1 MPNTTDY
8 IDEFIKNWGLNLS
21 DLEKLGASLLSLG
34 YLFYIN
40 SAQVDR
46 LEILDIYN
54 INETPEDIIV
64 NGQKLVLLGYMILY
78 IVSLERLKEKDFLNS
93 VKKSSINLNP
103 YEAISLSYFISV
115 FANFLRFNAF
125 IEIQNSENIEQ

>member
-1 MPNTTDY
+1 MPNTTY
-8 IDEFIKNWGLNLS
+8 IDEFAKNWSLNLS

-46 LEILDIYN
+46 LEILDMYN
-54 INETPEDIIV
+54 GNETPEDIIV
-64 NGQKLVLLGYMILY
+64 NGQKLVLLGYIILY

-93 VKKSSINLNP
+93 VNESSINLNP
-103 YEAISLSYFISV
+103 YEAISISYFISV
-115 FANFLRFNAF
+115 FANLLRFNAF
-125 IEIQNSENIEQ
+125 MEIQNSEDIEQ